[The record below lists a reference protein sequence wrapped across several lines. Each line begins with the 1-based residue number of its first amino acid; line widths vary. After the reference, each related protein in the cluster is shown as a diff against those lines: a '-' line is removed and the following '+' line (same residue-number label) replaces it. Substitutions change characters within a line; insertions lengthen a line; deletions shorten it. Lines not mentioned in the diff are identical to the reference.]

1 MPELLDYLEYREYLR
16 DWFTESKREHRF
28 TSYRY
33 LSQKTGLD
41 PAWIVRVFQ
50 KEGHFSEEV
59 IPTFIRLCGFDER
72 RAEYFRILHRF
83 CKSKSPEDQHEHY
96 KRLMELREVGG
107 RKLNS
112 PELVY
117 FSNWSTT
124 ALRALIGITQD
135 TSDIEALGRKLSPP
149 ISSEEARTALDVLRK
164 LGLVEP
170 DQANGWN
177 ITDRI
182 VTTGN
187 EVQSSAVRQ
196 FHRSTLELAQE
207 SLDRHQPED
216 RDITSVTL
224 TLHQD
229 DLAEIKERIGEFRR
243 GLLQFAR
250 SSENANRVYHLNIA
264 VFPLSEPNDLGDQA
278 P

>member
-1 MPELLDYLEYREYLR
+1 MPELLEYLEYREYLR

-50 KEGHFSEEV
+50 KEGHLSEEV
-59 IPTFIRLCGFDER
+59 VPTFIRLCGFDER
-72 RAEYFRILHRF
+72 RAEYFRVLHRF
-83 CKSKSPEDQHEHY
+83 CKAKSPEDQREHY
-96 KRLMELREVGG
+96 NRLMELREVGG
-107 RKLNS
+107 RRLES

-117 FSNWSTT
+117 FSDWGTT

-135 TSDIEALGRKLSPP
+135 TSNIETLGQRLSPP
-149 ISSEEARTALDVLRK
+149 ISSEEARTALEVLQK
-164 LGLVEP
+164 LGLVKP
-170 DQANGWN
+170 DGRKGWN

-182 VTTGN
+182 VTTGS

-196 FHRSTLELAQE
+196 FHRRTLELAQE
-207 SLDRHQPED
+207 SLDRHKPEE

-224 TLHQD
+224 TLHEE

-250 SSENANRVYHLNIA
+250 ASENANRVYHLNIA
-264 VFPLSEPNDLGDQA
+264 VFPLSEPTDPGDQA